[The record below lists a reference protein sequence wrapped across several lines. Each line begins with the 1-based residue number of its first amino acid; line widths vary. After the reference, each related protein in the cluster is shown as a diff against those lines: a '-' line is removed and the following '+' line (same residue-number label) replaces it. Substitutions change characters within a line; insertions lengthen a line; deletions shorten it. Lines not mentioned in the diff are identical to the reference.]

1 MTKAIWDQIIT
12 DLKWQVKEYE
22 PLKDFE
28 LESDTITLYFRK
40 VSGSSVKAALGT
52 KGIEAG
58 RSAPRSS
65 LQ

>member
-1 MTKAIWDQIIT
+1 M
-12 DLKWQVKEYE
+12 KEYE

-28 LESDTITLYFRK
+28 QESDAITLYFRK
-40 VSGSSVKAALGT
+40 ISGSSVKAARGK
-52 KGIEAG
+52 KGMEAG